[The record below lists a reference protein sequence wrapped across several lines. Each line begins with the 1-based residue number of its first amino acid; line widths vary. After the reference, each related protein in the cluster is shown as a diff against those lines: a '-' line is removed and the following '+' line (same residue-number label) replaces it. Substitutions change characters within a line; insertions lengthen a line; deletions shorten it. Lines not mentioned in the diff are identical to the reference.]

1 MDPSIDAIATEL
13 ARLHRLRERN
23 LAYYRDK
30 VGIDPA
36 GFPVLFRL
44 LCDGPMRSGA
54 LAEAVHSDASTVS
67 RQVAAL
73 VERGLIERAADPV
86 DGRATVLTV
95 TEAGRAS
102 AQEIR
107 RRRHDNIAAVTSEWS
122 DAERTEFAR
131 LLGRFVTDFERLKT
145 ARFDRIGGKDPVRES
160 NS

>member
-1 MDPSIDAIATEL
+1 MDRSIDAIATEL
-13 ARLHRLRERN
+13 VRLYRLRERN
-23 LAYYRDK
+23 LAYYREK
-30 VGIDPA
+30 GGIDPA

-73 VERGLIERAADPV
+73 VERGLIERAADPA

-95 TEAGRAS
+95 TESGREVAE
-102 AQEIR
+102 QIR
-107 RRRHDNIAAVTSEWS
+107 RRRYESVAAVTGEWPET
-122 DAERTEFAR
+122 DRADFAR
-131 LLGRFVTDFERLKT
+131 LLARFVTDFERVKSVRL
-145 ARFDRIGGKDPVRES
+145 DRVSGKDPVRES